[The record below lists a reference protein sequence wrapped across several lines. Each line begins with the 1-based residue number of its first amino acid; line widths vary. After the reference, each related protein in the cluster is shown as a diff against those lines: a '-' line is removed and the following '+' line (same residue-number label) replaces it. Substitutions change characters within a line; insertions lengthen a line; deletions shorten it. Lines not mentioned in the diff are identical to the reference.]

1 VEIIRSVDQM
11 RRRSAEFRDAGS
23 VVALVPTM
31 GALHEGHLSLVRLAG
46 ELADVVV
53 VSVFVNPTQFGPSE
67 DFERYP
73 RDLDEDARLA
83 ADAGADVVFAPEAR
97 EVYPA
102 GFETVVHVQKLTR
115 KMCGAFRP
123 GHFEGVTTVVAKLLN
138 VVRPNVAVFGQK
150 DGQQAA
156 VIERMAADL
165 DMGVEIVRGPTV
177 REPDGL
183 AMSSRNAYLSPEER
197 KDALV
202 LHEALEYAEQ
212 LYRCGESDAAL
223 LLDGMRTLIG
233 SVKGAEIQYVA
244 AVDAKTLEDVP
255 ELGPGVMFALAVVIG
270 KTRLIDNVVLGERKR
285 GEEAGGSHDDG

>member
-1 VEIIRSVDQM
+1 MEIIRSVDQM
-11 RRRSAEFRDAGS
+11 RRRSAELREAGS

-31 GALHEGHLSLVRLAG
+31 GALHEGHLSLVRLAA
-46 ELADVVV
+46 ELADAVV

-83 ADAGADVVFAPEAR
+83 AEAGAEFVFAPDVS

-123 GHFEGVTTVVAKLLN
+123 GHFAGVTTVVAKLFN

-150 DGQQAA
+150 DGQQSA
-156 VIERMAADL
+156 VIERMSADL

-197 KDALV
+197 MDALV
-202 LHEALEYAEQ
+202 LHEALEYAER
-212 LYRCGESDAAL
+212 LYRCGETDAAL
-223 LLDGMRTLIG
+223 LTDGMRTLIE
-233 SVKGAEIQYVA
+233 SAKTANIQYVV
-244 AVDAKTLEDVP
+244 AVDAKTLEEVT
-255 ELGPGVMFALAVVIG
+255 ELRAGVMFALAVVVG
-270 KTRLIDNVVLGERKR
+270 KTRLIDNVVLGGTERGR
-285 GEEAGGSHDDG
+285 ETRESRDDG